1 MRNNVITIIKKELA
15 RFFKDKRMVF
25 TTVLMPGLMIYV
37 LYSFMG
43 SGLMD
48 QFAVD
53 EDYSYQIYEVNMPDS
68 IQAMVEASGMNVDV
82 LNDTTDIEEMKTAVS
97 EQEADLLLI
106 FPEDFEAEVAAY
118 DCTTATE
125 AAPLVQVY
133 YNSAR
138 TESGECM
145 GMISE
150 MLDTYE
156 ASMANRFDVNSG
168 EDSYD
173 LATEKDTTAMV
184 FSMMLPMLLMIF
196 LFSGCMAVAPESIA
210 GEKERGTIAT
220 LLVTPMKR
228 THLALGKIVSLS
240 IIGLL
245 SGVSSFLGT
254 MLSLPKLMGEMGGM
268 SASVYTISDYLLL
281 LLVILTT
288 VLVLIG
294 ALAVISAYAKSVKEA
309 SALIMPLMVVVM
321 FISITSM
328 LGDGAPTQSALYLI
342 PIYNSVQ
349 CMNGIFSFDY
359 QPLNMVIAL
368 VANVVY
374 SLGMTGILAK
384 MFDNERI
391 MYS

>member
-1 MRNNVITIIKKELA
+1 
-15 RFFKDKRMVF
+15 
-25 TTVLMPGLMIYV
+25 
-37 LYSFMG
+37 
-43 SGLMD
+43 
-48 QFAVD
+48 
-53 EDYSYQIYEVNMPDS
+53 
-68 IQAMVEASGMNVDV
+68 
-82 LNDTTDIEEMKTAVS
+82 
-97 EQEADLLLI
+97 
-106 FPEDFEAEVAAY
+106 
-118 DCTTATE
+118 
-125 AAPLVQVY
+125 
-133 YNSAR
+133 
-138 TESGECM
+138 
-145 GMISE
+145 
-150 MLDTYE
+150 
-156 ASMANRFDVNSG
+156 
-168 EDSYD
+168 
-173 LATEKDTTAMV
+173 
-184 FSMMLPMLLMIF
+184 
-196 LFSGCMAVAPESIA
+196 
-210 GEKERGTIAT
+210 
-220 LLVTPMKR
+220 
-228 THLALGKIVSLS
+228 
-240 IIGLL
+240 
-245 SGVSSFLGT
+245 
-254 MLSLPKLMGEMGGM
+254 MGEMGGM

-359 QPLNMVIAL
+359 QPLNMAIAL